1 MAWRDMGWPAY
12 GLPRREDDLE
22 PCLEDATNVEQY
34 RIDVIEVSEPGPVI
48 ETRDL
53 LCRLYGKPDEIGPQS
68 PYLATYERLR
78 GIAAPQ
84 SDQAHR
90 HVIGT
95 VEYGYWPSLNLGY
108 IETVRVRLDMRR
120 KGFGLKLVDFAVDYM
135 RGRKI
140 QRVYSFAVN
149 IEGNALLES
158 AGFVPEPP
166 GDSERPWRRWFSTA

>member
-1 MAWRDMGWPAY
+1 MGWPAY

-22 PCLEDATNVEQY
+22 PCLEDPTSVEQY
-34 RIDVIEVSEPGPVI
+34 RIDVIEVSEPGPVVEI
-48 ETRDL
+48 RDL
-53 LCRLYGKPDEIGPQS
+53 LCRLYGKPDEVGAQNA
-68 PYLATYERLR
+68 YLATYKRLR
-78 GIAAPQ
+78 GIAVPQ
-84 SDQAHR
+84 SDQAHK

-95 VEYGYWPSLNLGY
+95 VEYGYWPSLKLGY
-108 IETVRVRLDMRR
+108 IETVRVRSDMRR

-140 QRVYSFAVN
+140 QRLYSFAIN

-166 GDSERPWRRWFSTA
+166 GDSEHPWRRWFSTA